1 MNWKEVAKYRVTNA
15 DKLFGCVD
23 RIKPEELTRH
33 ADPLYESPKR
43 KKVVHKEPLVI
54 LCERWFRMQYSELG
68 LLLFRISGYR
78 DDKKKVRNLNEE
90 NGGIPAFFLS
100 VPSGGFHGLYLVLP
114 DTFNLG
120 GSRCSKLEMI
130 AKKNGYAHC
139 VCRNLEGFI
148 LNIRSY
154 LHDVKNEY

>member
-1 MNWKEVAKYRVTNA
+1 MKWKEAAKYRITNA
-15 DKLFGCVD
+15 DKIFGCVD

-33 ADPLYESPKR
+33 VDPLYESPKR
-43 KKVVHKEPLVI
+43 KKVVHKEPLVA
-54 LCERWFRMQYSELG
+54 LCERWFRMQYRELG
-68 LLLFRISGYR
+68 LLLFRISGCR
-78 DDKKKVRNLNEE
+78 DTEKKGCNLDEE

-100 VPSGGFHGLYLVLP
+100 IPSGGFHGLYLVLH
-114 DTFNLG
+114 DTLNLG
-120 GSRCSKLEMI
+120 GSRYSKLEMI

>member
-1 MNWKEVAKYRVTNA
+1 MNWKEVAKYRATNA

-43 KKVVHKEPLVI
+43 KKLVHKEPLGI

-78 DDKKKVRNLNEE
+78 DDEKKIRNLNEK
-90 NGGIPAFFLS
+90 NGGIAAFFLS
-100 VPSGGFHGLYLVLP
+100 IPSGGFHGLYLVLP
-114 DTFNLG
+114 DTLNLG